1 MAAAALCM
9 SSCAEADGEFAL
21 RNGDLL
27 FQVGGGSEMG
37 AAIQD
42 ATARGGVLP
51 FTHAALAE
59 VTPGGE
65 VWIIEATGDRGVCR
79 TAPEDF
85 LARSARIDGRP
96 AVVVCRVDAD
106 EEVIAAAV
114 ERAAGFVGQPYDW
127 YYMPD
132 NERIYCSELIYES
145 YLHADGGHMFT
156 ARPMNFR
163 AADGSMPRFWE
174 ELFESLGEPVPEGVD
189 GTNPA
194 DMSQESCLRL
204 VYRYFDR

>member
-27 FQVGGGSEMG
+27 FQVGAGSQMSE
-37 AAIQD
+37 AIQE

-51 FTHAALAE
+51 FTHAAMAE
-59 VTPGGE
+59 VTADGE
-65 VWIIEATGDRGVCR
+65 VWILEASGDRGVCR
-79 TAPEDF
+79 TSPADF
-85 LARSARIDGRP
+85 LARSARIEGRP

-127 YYMPD
+127 YYLPD
-132 NERIYCSELIYES
+132 NERMYCSELIYES
-145 YLHADGGHMFT
+145 FLHPDGRHIFT

-194 DMSQESCLRL
+194 DMSQDTCLTM
-204 VYRYFDR
+204 VYRYFDE